1 MQHPYKEIDAVI
13 RYAKSRGWIVK
24 KAGGHAWGILM
35 CPKNNVDCRC
45 GQFCRMSVWSTPKN
59 AGSFARRLRQKI
71 DGCIYVNADERE

>member
-24 KAGGHAWGILM
+24 KAGGHAWGILI
-35 CPKNNVDCRC
+35 CPQNSVDCRC

-59 AGSFARRLRQKI
+59 PSNFARRLRQKI
-71 DGCIYVNADERE
+71 DGCIYGNVDEQE